1 MFAHPAR
8 ARQHALARHRR
19 APVQQYAGVG
29 TGIAVAGGVGLI
41 FALALVPTFV
51 VAPWIVKAIKP
62 EWSYGRRLGASLAF
76 GFVAGTLVSVARGL
90 GGSDTN
96 VSISAL
102 PATTS

>member
-8 ARQHALARHRR
+8 ARHHALARHHR
-19 APVQQYAGVG
+19 APVQQYDGVG

-102 PATTS
+102 PAATP